1 MAWLKQCLRAC
12 LPSLAHTFAHDT
24 NTTKEENMKKLKEL
38 LKSTDGT
45 SIVEYALLCALIA
58 VAGLSA
64 LSQISV
70 DLNSSFDRLSQAIEG
85 N

>member
-1 MAWLKQCLRAC
+1 
-12 LPSLAHTFAHDT
+12 
-24 NTTKEENMKKLKEL
+24 MKKLKEL